1 MLFSTL
7 VFVIKNRKKMMHN
20 KHISLLYR
28 MKPIFAGY
36 PIAIAGL
43 VGFIFFILVA
53 LLAPWISPQNPYD
66 LMVLDIMDGLL
77 PPLSKLGNG
86 TTAWLGTDALGRDIL
101 SSVMYGLR
109 ISLFVAFVAVTIGTI
124 IGVILGLL
132 AAINGGWIE
141 TVIMRAVDLKVSFP
155 GILLALMLL
164 AIFGTGVDKI
174 IYALI
179 IGVWASKA
187 RLTRSSALSE
197 MQKEYIDAARLSG
210 IPNWRIMLRFL
221 LPNSIAPVLVVV
233 PMALSGAIGA
243 EATLSFLGVGVPITE
258 PSLGLLISNGND
270 YLLSGKWWISIIP
283 GLVLVSLVL
292 CINVVADRIREHN
305 NPYLK
310 FQNKA

>member
-1 MLFSTL
+1 M
-7 VFVIKNRKKMMHN
+7 INN
-20 KHISLLYR
+20 KYISLLYR
-28 MKPIFAGY
+28 MRPIFAGY

-109 ISLFVAFVAVTIGTI
+109 ISLFVAFVAVTIGTT

-132 AAINGGWIE
+132 AAIYGGWIE

-155 GILLALMLL
+155 GILLALMML

-210 IPNWRIMLRFL
+210 ISNWRIMLRFL

-310 FQNKA
+310 FQDKA

>member
-1 MLFSTL
+1 MKTL
-7 VFVIKNRKKMMHN
+7 KNIFN
-20 KHISLLYR
+20 SLLYKIR
-28 MKPIFAGY
+28 TIFSGHY
-36 PIAIAGL
+36 IAIAGL
-43 VGFIFFILVA
+43 IGFSFFLLVA
-53 LLAPWISPQNPYD
+53 LLAPWIAPQNPYD

-101 SSVMYGLR
+101 SAVMYGLR
-109 ISLFVAFVAVTIGTI
+109 LSLFVAFVAVSIGTT

-132 AAINGGWIE
+132 AAVKGGWVE
-141 TVIMRAVDLKVSFP
+141 TIIMRAVDLKVSFP
-155 GILLALMLL
+155 GILLALMML

-187 RLTRSSALSE
+187 RLTRSQALSE
-197 MQKEYIDAARLSG
+197 MQKEYIDAARISG
-210 IPNWRIMLRFL
+210 IPNWRIMMRFL

-258 PSLGLLISNGND
+258 PSLGLLIANGND
-270 YLLSGKWWISIIP
+270 YILSGKWWISIIP
-283 GLVLVSLVL
+283 GVVLVSLVL
-292 CINVVADRIREHN
+292 CINVVADRIREYN

-310 FQNKA
+310 AKDQ

>member
-1 MLFSTL
+1 MKTL
-7 VFVIKNRKKMMHN
+7 KNIFN
-20 KHISLLYR
+20 SLLYKIR
-28 MKPIFAGY
+28 PIFSGHY
-36 PIAIAGL
+36 IAIAGL
-43 VGFIFFILVA
+43 IGFSFFLLVA
-53 LLAPWISPQNPYD
+53 IFAPWIAPQNPYD

-86 TTAWLGTDALGRDIL
+86 TTSWLGTDALGRDIL
-101 SSVMYGLR
+101 SAVMYGLR
-109 ISLFVAFVAVTIGTI
+109 LSLFVAFVAVSIGTT

-132 AAINGGWIE
+132 AAVKGGWVE
-141 TVIMRAVDLKVSFP
+141 TIIMRAVDLKVSFP
-155 GILLALMLL
+155 GILLALMML

-187 RLTRSSALSE
+187 RLTRSQALSE
-197 MQKEYIDAARLSG
+197 MQKEYIDAARISG
-210 IPNWRIMLRFL
+210 IPNWRIMMRFL

-258 PSLGLLISNGND
+258 PSLGLLIANGND
-270 YLLSGKWWISIIP
+270 YILSGKWWISIIP
-283 GLVLVSLVL
+283 GVVLVSLVL
-292 CINVVADRIREHN
+292 CINVVADRIREYN

-310 FQNKA
+310 AKDQ

>member
-1 MLFSTL
+1 MIDYKTRLTELRLQAKYIFSG
-7 VFVIKNRKKMMHN
+7 H
-20 KHISLLYR
+20 
-28 MKPIFAGY
+28 

-43 VGFIFFILVA
+43 IGFMLFVLIA
-53 LLAPWISPQNPYD
+53 LLAPLVAPQNPYD

-86 TTAWLGTDALGRDIL
+86 TTAWLGTDAVGRDIL
-101 SSVMYGLR
+101 STVMYGLR
-109 ISLFVAFVAVTIGTI
+109 LSLFVAFTAVTIGTFI
-124 IGVILGLL
+124 VVLLGLI
-132 AAINGGWIE
+132 AALKGGWVE
-141 TVIMRAVDLKVSFP
+141 SVIMRAVDLKVSFP
-155 GILLALMLL
+155 GILLALMML

-197 MQKEYIDAARLSG
+197 MQKEYIDAAKISA
-210 IPNWRIMLRFL
+210 IPNWRIMLKFL
-221 LPNSIAPVLVVV
+221 LPNSIAPVLVMV
-233 PMALSGAIGA
+233 PMSLSGCIGA

-258 PSLGLLISNGND
+258 PSLGLLIANGND
-270 YLLSGKWWISIIP
+270 YLLSGKWWISLFP

-305 NPYLK
+305 NPFLK
-310 FQNKA
+310 SMNMQ

>member
-1 MLFSTL
+1 
-7 VFVIKNRKKMMHN
+7 
-20 KHISLLYR
+20 
-28 MKPIFAGY
+28 MKPIFAGH

-109 ISLFVAFVAVTIGTI
+109 ISLFVAFVAVTLGTI

-132 AAINGGWIE
+132 AAINGGWVE
-141 TVIMRAVDLKVSFP
+141 TIIMRAVDLKVSFP

-310 FQNKA
+310 FQDKV

>member
-1 MLFSTL
+1 MKTL
-7 VFVIKNRKKMMHN
+7 KNISK
-20 KHISLLYR
+20 SLLY
-28 MKPIFAGY
+28 KIIPIFSGHY
-36 PIAIAGL
+36 IAIAGL
-43 VGFIFFILVA
+43 IGFIFFVLVA
-53 LLAPWISPQNPYD
+53 FLAPWIAPQNPYD

-77 PPLSKLGNG
+77 PPLSKLSNG
-86 TTAWLGTDALGRDIL
+86 TIAWLGTDALGRDIL
-101 SSVMYGLR
+101 SAVMYGLR
-109 ISLFVAFVAVTIGTI
+109 LSLFVAFVAVTIGTS
-124 IGVILGLL
+124 IGVLLGLL
-132 AAINGGWIE
+132 AAIKGGLVE
-141 TVIMRAVDLKVSFP
+141 TIIMRAVDLKVSFP
-155 GILLALMLL
+155 GILLALMML

-197 MQKEYIDAARLSG
+197 MQKEYIDAARISG

-221 LPNSIAPVLVVV
+221 LPNSIAPVLVVT

-258 PSLGLLISNGND
+258 PSLGLLIANGND
-270 YLLSGKWWISIIP
+270 YILSGKWWISIIP

-292 CINVVADRIREHN
+292 CINVVADRIREYN

-310 FQNKA
+310 SQDQS

>member
-1 MLFSTL
+1 MKTSRN
-7 VFVIKNRKKMMHN
+7 ISK
-20 KHISLLYR
+20 SLLY
-28 MKPIFAGY
+28 KIIPIFSGHY
-36 PIAIAGL
+36 IAIAGL
-43 VGFIFFILVA
+43 IGFLFFVLVA
-53 LLAPWISPQNPYD
+53 FLAPWIAPQNPYD

-77 PPLSKLGNG
+77 PPLSKLSNG

-101 SSVMYGLR
+101 SAVMYGLR
-109 ISLFVAFVAVTIGTI
+109 LSLFVAFVSVTIGTS
-124 IGVILGLL
+124 IGVLLGLL
-132 AAINGGWIE
+132 AAIKGGWVE
-141 TVIMRAVDLKVSFP
+141 TIIMRAVDLKVSFP
-155 GILLALMLL
+155 GILLALMML

-197 MQKEYIDAARLSG
+197 MQKEYIDAARISG

-221 LPNSIAPVLVVV
+221 LPNSIAPVLVVT

-258 PSLGLLISNGND
+258 PSLGLLIANGND
-270 YLLSGKWWISIIP
+270 YILSGKWWISIIP

-292 CINVVADRIREHN
+292 CINVVADRIREYN

-310 FQNKA
+310 SQDQS

>member
-1 MLFSTL
+1 
-7 VFVIKNRKKMMHN
+7 MMNN
-20 KHISLLYR
+20 KYISLLHY
-28 MKPIFAGY
+28 MKPIFAGH

-132 AAINGGWIE
+132 AAINGGWVE
-141 TVIMRAVDLKVSFP
+141 TIIMRAVDLKVSFP

-310 FQNKA
+310 FQDKI

>member
-1 MLFSTL
+1 
-7 VFVIKNRKKMMHN
+7 
-20 KHISLLYR
+20 
-28 MKPIFAGY
+28 MKPIFSGY

-43 VGFIFFILVA
+43 VGFIFYIFVA

-132 AAINGGWIE
+132 AAIHGGWVE
-141 TVIMRAVDLKVSFP
+141 TLIMRAVDLKVSFP

-179 IGVWASKA
+179 IGVWVSKA

-310 FQNKA
+310 FQDKT

>member
-1 MLFSTL
+1 
-7 VFVIKNRKKMMHN
+7 
-20 KHISLLYR
+20 
-28 MKPIFAGY
+28 MKPIFAGH

-66 LMVLDIMDGLL
+66 LMILDIMDGLL

-132 AAINGGWIE
+132 AAIYGGWIE

-310 FQNKA
+310 FQDKV

>member
-1 MLFSTL
+1 MIKMKTSKIIFNSLFYN
-7 VFVIKNRKKMMHN
+7 I
-20 KHISLLYR
+20 
-28 MKPIFAGY
+28 KPIFSGHY
-36 PIAIAGL
+36 IAIAGL
-43 VGFIFFILVA
+43 IGFLFFLFIA
-53 LLAPWISPQNPYD
+53 LLAPWIAPQNPYD

-101 SSVMYGLR
+101 SAVMYGLR
-109 ISLFVAFVAVTIGTI
+109 LSLFVAFVAVTVGTS
-124 IGVILGLL
+124 IGVLLGLL
-132 AAINGGWIE
+132 AAIKGGWVEI
-141 TVIMRAVDLKVSFP
+141 VIMRAVDLKVSFP
-155 GILLALMLL
+155 GILLALMML

-187 RLTRSSALSE
+187 RLTRSAALSE
-197 MQKEYIDAARLSG
+197 MQKEYIDAARISG

-221 LPNSIAPVLVVV
+221 LPNSIAPVLVVA

-258 PSLGLLISNGND
+258 PSLGLLIANGND
-270 YLLSGKWWISIIP
+270 YILSGKWWISIIP

-292 CINVVADRIREHN
+292 CINVVADRIREYN

-310 FQNKA
+310 SQDQ

>member
-1 MLFSTL
+1 MIDSKKKLATLSFQIKSIFSG
-7 VFVIKNRKKMMHN
+7 H
-20 KHISLLYR
+20 
-28 MKPIFAGY
+28 

-43 VGFIFFILVA
+43 IGFIVFVLTA
-53 LLAPWISPQNPYD
+53 LLAPWIAPQNPYD
-66 LMVLDIMDGLL
+66 LRVLDIMDGLL
-77 PPLSKLGNG
+77 PPLSTLGNG
-86 TTAWLGTDALGRDIL
+86 TFSWLGTDAIGRDIL
-101 SSVMYGLR
+101 SAVMYGLR
-109 ISLFVAFVAVTIGTI
+109 LSLFVAFVAVSIGTTIG
-124 IGVILGLL
+124 VFLGLL
-132 AAINGGWIE
+132 AATKGGWVE
-141 TVIMRAVDLKVSFP
+141 SVIMRAVDLKVSFP

-164 AIFGTGVDKI
+164 AVFGTGVDKI

-197 MQKEYIDAARLSG
+197 MQKEYIDAAKISG

-221 LPNSIAPVLVVV
+221 LPNSIAPVLVMV

-258 PSLGLLISNGND
+258 PSLGLLIANGND
-270 YLLSGKWWISIIP
+270 YLLSGKWWISIFP
-283 GLVLVSLVL
+283 GVVLVSLVL

-310 FQNKA
+310 SMDKQ

>member
-7 VFVIKNRKKMMHN
+7 VFVTKNRKKMMNN
-20 KHISLLYR
+20 KHISPLHR
-28 MKPIFAGY
+28 MKIIFAGY

-132 AAINGGWIE
+132 AAIYGGWVE
-141 TVIMRAVDLKVSFP
+141 TIIMRAVDLKVSFP

-283 GLVLVSLVL
+283 GLALVSLVL

-310 FQNKA
+310 FQDKA

>member
-1 MLFSTL
+1 M
-7 VFVIKNRKKMMHN
+7 INN
-20 KHISLLYR
+20 KYISLLYLLR
-28 MKPIFAGY
+28 PIFAGY

-109 ISLFVAFVAVTIGTI
+109 ISLFVAFVAVTIGTT

-132 AAINGGWIE
+132 AAIYGGWIE

-155 GILLALMLL
+155 GILLALMML

-210 IPNWRIMLRFL
+210 ISNWRIMLRFL

-310 FQNKA
+310 FQDKA

>member
-1 MLFSTL
+1 MIDYKKKLATLSFEIKSIFSG
-7 VFVIKNRKKMMHN
+7 H
-20 KHISLLYR
+20 
-28 MKPIFAGY
+28 

-43 VGFIFFILVA
+43 IGFIVFVLTA
-53 LLAPWISPQNPYD
+53 LLAPWIAPQNPYD
-66 LMVLDIMDGLL
+66 LMILDIMDGLL

-86 TTAWLGTDALGRDIL
+86 TTSWLGTDALGRDIL
-101 SSVMYGLR
+101 SAVMYGLR
-109 ISLFVAFVAVTIGTI
+109 LSLFVAFVAVSIGTTIG
-124 IGVILGLL
+124 VFLGLL
-132 AAINGGWIE
+132 AATKGGWVE
-141 TVIMRAVDLKVSFP
+141 SVIMRAVDLKVSFP

-164 AIFGTGVDKI
+164 AVFGTGVDKI

-197 MQKEYIDAARLSG
+197 MQKEYIDAAKISG

-221 LPNSIAPVLVVV
+221 LPNSIAPVLVMV

-258 PSLGLLISNGND
+258 PSLGLLIANGND
-270 YLLSGKWWISIIP
+270 YLLSGKWWISIFP

-310 FQNKA
+310 LMDKQ

>member
-1 MLFSTL
+1 MKTSKNIFNSSFYKIKLIFSG
-7 VFVIKNRKKMMHN
+7 H
-20 KHISLLYR
+20 Y
-28 MKPIFAGY
+28 
-36 PIAIAGL
+36 IAIAGL
-43 VGFIFFILVA
+43 IGFSFFLLIA
-53 LLAPWISPQNPYD
+53 LLAPWIAPQNPYD

-101 SSVMYGLR
+101 STVMYGLR
-109 ISLFVAFVAVTIGTI
+109 LSLFVAFVAVTVGTS
-124 IGVILGLL
+124 IGVLLGLV
-132 AAINGGWIE
+132 AAIKGGWVEI
-141 TVIMRAVDLKVSFP
+141 VIMRAVDLKVSFP
-155 GILLALMLL
+155 GILLALMML

-187 RLTRSSALSE
+187 RLTRSSALTE
-197 MQKEYIDAARLSG
+197 MQKEYIDAARISG

-258 PSLGLLISNGND
+258 PSLGLLIANGND
-270 YLLSGKWWISIIP
+270 YILSGKWWISIIP

-292 CINVVADRIREHN
+292 CINVVADRIREYN

-310 FQNKA
+310 SQDQ

>member
-1 MLFSTL
+1 MKTL
-7 VFVIKNRKKMMHN
+7 KNIFN
-20 KHISLLYR
+20 SLLYKIR
-28 MKPIFAGY
+28 PIFSGHY
-36 PIAIAGL
+36 IAIAGL
-43 VGFIFFILVA
+43 IGFSFFLLVA
-53 LLAPWISPQNPYD
+53 IFAPWIAPQNPYD

-86 TTAWLGTDALGRDIL
+86 TTSWLGTDALGRDIL
-101 SSVMYGLR
+101 SAVMYGLR
-109 ISLFVAFVAVTIGTI
+109 LSLFVAFVAVSIGTT

-132 AAINGGWIE
+132 AAVKGGWVE
-141 TVIMRAVDLKVSFP
+141 TIIMRSVDLKVSFP
-155 GILLALMLL
+155 GILLALMML

-187 RLTRSSALSE
+187 RLTRSQALSE
-197 MQKEYIDAARLSG
+197 MQKEYIDAARISG
-210 IPNWRIMLRFL
+210 IPNWRIMMRFL

-258 PSLGLLISNGND
+258 PSLGLLIANGND
-270 YLLSGKWWISIIP
+270 YILSGKWWISIIP

-292 CINVVADRIREHN
+292 CINVVADRIREYN

-310 FQNKA
+310 AKDQ

>member
-1 MLFSTL
+1 
-7 VFVIKNRKKMMHN
+7 
-20 KHISLLYR
+20 
-28 MKPIFAGY
+28 MKPIFAGH

-132 AAINGGWIE
+132 AAIYGGWIE
-141 TVIMRAVDLKVSFP
+141 TIIMRAVDLKVSFP

-310 FQNKA
+310 FQEKV

>member
-1 MLFSTL
+1 M
-7 VFVIKNRKKMMHN
+7 
-20 KHISLLYR
+20 
-28 MKPIFAGY
+28 PIFSGHY
-36 PIAIAGL
+36 IAIAGL
-43 VGFIFFILVA
+43 IGFSFFLLIA
-53 LLAPWISPQNPYD
+53 LLAPWIAPQNPYD

-101 SSVMYGLR
+101 SAVMYGLR
-109 ISLFVAFVAVTIGTI
+109 LSLFVAFVAVTVGTS
-124 IGVILGLL
+124 IGVLLGLV
-132 AAINGGWIE
+132 AAIKGGWVE
-141 TVIMRAVDLKVSFP
+141 TIIMRAVDLKVSFP

-187 RLTRSSALSE
+187 RLTRSAALSE
-197 MQKEYIDAARLSG
+197 MQKEYIDAARISG

-258 PSLGLLISNGND
+258 PSLGLLIANGND
-270 YLLSGKWWISIIP
+270 YILSGKWWISIIP

-292 CINVVADRIREHN
+292 CINVVADRIREYN

-310 FQNKA
+310 SQDQ

>member
-1 MLFSTL
+1 
-7 VFVIKNRKKMMHN
+7 
-20 KHISLLYR
+20 
-28 MKPIFAGY
+28 MKPIFSGY

-43 VGFIFFILVA
+43 VGFIFYIFVA

-132 AAINGGWIE
+132 AAIHGGWVE
-141 TVIMRAVDLKVSFP
+141 TLIMRAVDLKVSFP

-210 IPNWRIMLRFL
+210 ISNWRIMLRFL

-310 FQNKA
+310 FQDKT

>member
-1 MLFSTL
+1 
-7 VFVIKNRKKMMHN
+7 
-20 KHISLLYR
+20 
-28 MKPIFAGY
+28 MKPIFAGH

-132 AAINGGWIE
+132 AAINGGWVE
-141 TVIMRAVDLKVSFP
+141 TIIMRAVDLKVSFP

-210 IPNWRIMLRFL
+210 IPNWKIMLRFL

-310 FQNKA
+310 FQDKI

>member
-1 MLFSTL
+1 
-7 VFVIKNRKKMMHN
+7 
-20 KHISLLYR
+20 
-28 MKPIFAGY
+28 MKPIFAGH

-132 AAINGGWIE
+132 AAINGGWVE
-141 TVIMRAVDLKVSFP
+141 TIIMRAVDLKVSFP

-174 IYALI
+174 FYALI

-310 FQNKA
+310 FQDKI

>member
-1 MLFSTL
+1 MIDYKKKLATLSIEIKSIFSG
-7 VFVIKNRKKMMHN
+7 H
-20 KHISLLYR
+20 
-28 MKPIFAGY
+28 

-43 VGFIFFILVA
+43 IGFIVFVLTA
-53 LLAPWISPQNPYD
+53 LLAPWIAPQNPYD
-66 LMVLDIMDGLL
+66 LMILDIMDGLL

-86 TTAWLGTDALGRDIL
+86 TTSWLGTDALGRDIL
-101 SSVMYGLR
+101 SAVMYGLR
-109 ISLFVAFVAVTIGTI
+109 LSLFVAFVAVSIGTTIG
-124 IGVILGLL
+124 VFLGLL
-132 AAINGGWIE
+132 AATKGGWVE
-141 TVIMRAVDLKVSFP
+141 SVIMRAVDLKVSFP

-164 AIFGTGVDKI
+164 AVFGTGVDKI

-197 MQKEYIDAARLSG
+197 MQKEYIDAAKISG
-210 IPNWRIMLRFL
+210 IPNWRIMVRFL
-221 LPNSIAPVLVVV
+221 LPNSIAPVLVMV

-258 PSLGLLISNGND
+258 PSLGLLIANGND
-270 YLLSGKWWISIIP
+270 YLLSGKWWISIFP
-283 GLVLVSLVL
+283 GVVLVSLVL

-310 FQNKA
+310 SMDKQ